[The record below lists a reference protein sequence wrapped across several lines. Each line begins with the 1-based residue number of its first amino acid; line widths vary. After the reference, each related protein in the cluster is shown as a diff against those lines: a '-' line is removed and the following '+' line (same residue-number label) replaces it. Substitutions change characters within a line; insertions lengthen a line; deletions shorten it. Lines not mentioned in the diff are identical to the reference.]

1 MSFRLPQAIDAH
13 CGGPDEIILR
23 DFCGSDILESIYKYT
38 MVALLKQLEG
48 SGGCKLKTGHVVLEV
63 CVSFKICRRGRF
75 FFLSLSPVHC
85 WKMWRQ
91 CTFFCMC
98 VLMWVSF
105 HRNIAKL
112 AVRIFLKPSH
122 RKSSGFR
129 EACYG
134 YYFFF
139 FAFSS
144 CVSVFHCVRF
154 VTSSSS
160 FSPLPVFI
168 VVVDCVC
175 VCTQLCRRGTHGGKI
190 LFC

>member
-1 MSFRLPQAIDAH
+1 MTAVYLLLYVCAHVSEFSSKHCQVGRAYFSKAKSPKKFSVSGSLLRL
-13 CGGPDEIILR
+13 L
-23 DFCGSDILESIYKYT
+23 
-38 MVALLKQLEG
+38 
-48 SGGCKLKTGHVVLEV
+48 
-63 CVSFKICRRGRF
+63 
-75 FFLSLSPVHC
+75 
-85 WKMWRQ
+85 
-91 CTFFCMC
+91 
-98 VLMWVSF
+98 
-105 HRNIAKL
+105 
-112 AVRIFLKPSH
+112 
-122 RKSSGFR
+122 
-129 EACYG
+129 
-134 YYFFF
+134 FFF